1 MYKYTAFANEIAGAV
16 SLHPK
21 TKWEYPHHTTS
32 FNQEIIKTVID
43 LIALV
48 SISMLAVDKYEK
60 TKDKKYAL
68 ATALGCLI
76 VAYAI
81 PGLFL
86 HRFIERFFSTYSPV
100 AKVGIAM
107 IVIFI
112 LYKIEPNVVHM
123 IKNMIK

>member
-21 TKWEYPHHTTS
+21 TKWVYPHHTTS

-60 TKDKKYAL
+60 TKDKLRTVKQHPRMHRPNEDKK
-68 ATALGCLI
+68 LI
-76 VAYAI
+76 V
-81 PGLFL
+81 
-86 HRFIERFFSTYSPV
+86 
-100 AKVGIAM
+100 
-107 IVIFI
+107 VIFFGVLKI
-112 LYKIEPNVVHM
+112 LVSTIMVFPIFLEVLEG
-123 IKNMIK
+123 